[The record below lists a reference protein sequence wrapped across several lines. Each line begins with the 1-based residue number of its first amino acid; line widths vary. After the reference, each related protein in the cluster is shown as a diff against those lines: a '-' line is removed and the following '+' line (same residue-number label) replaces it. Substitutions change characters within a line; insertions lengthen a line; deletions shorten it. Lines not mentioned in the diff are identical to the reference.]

1 LLQERCVALGWPL
14 PFYEV
19 VQSGPAH
26 APEFRAVVRIT
37 TPSGDLASDP
47 ATAGVRKEAEKLAAA
62 NMLRLSVPASPL
74 FHE

>member
-1 LLQERCVALGWPL
+1 L